1 MTIFSTKANIIFI
14 ILYRYGGWS
23 FGLPLT
29 DDLRFDV
36 TEVPA
41 NRTLA
46 KVNYVLSSGMSHT
59 SECELEI
66 FKHFHE
72 VKTKHGDHQFEKQFG
87 IIHTLKH
94 SNSSPV
100 YFTQGNVYA

>member
-1 MTIFSTKANIIFI
+1 MIKNDKNKIYVRQHLFHIVNVFLMQRKNMTIFFTKTNVNLIILY
-14 ILYRYGGWS
+14 LYRYGGWS

-46 KVNYVLSSGMSHT
+46 KVNYELSSGMS
-59 SECELEI
+59 
-66 FKHFHE
+66 
-72 VKTKHGDHQFEKQFG
+72 
-87 IIHTLKH
+87 
-94 SNSSPV
+94 
-100 YFTQGNVYA
+100 